1 MKKLVMVLL
10 LVILLMV
17 SAACARAP
25 EAVAPAPMPAPV
37 PVPAPAPPVM
47 SLPSKG
53 GGTITV
59 ISEDR
64 MIVRNGDIAIVVEDV
79 LKARDDIARLAEQ
92 FGGFVVSSYVSGEE
106 LGMRGSITIRVEDD
120 KFETALAEIRKL
132 AVRVKSE
139 STNSQDV
146 TEQYTDLETRLKNAE
161 SAEKQYLAILERA
174 DRVEDILRVYDS
186 LRNIRLEIEQIK
198 TQMRNLERIT
208 SMSLISVQIEPR
220 GTTGGVV
227 RKGWSALEVLKS
239 ALRGLVTFG
248 QVVGTVLIWMLI
260 FSPLWGGV
268 LAIVYWR
275 AWRKKKKA
283 SS

>member
-37 PVPAPAPPVM
+37 PAPAPAPPVM

-92 FGGFVVSSYVSGEE
+92 FGGFVVSSY
-106 LGMRGSITIRVEDD
+106 
-120 KFETALAEIRKL
+120 
-132 AVRVKSE
+132 
-139 STNSQDV
+139 
-146 TEQYTDLETRLKNAE
+146 
-161 SAEKQYLAILERA
+161 
-174 DRVEDILRVYDS
+174 
-186 LRNIRLEIEQIK
+186 
-198 TQMRNLERIT
+198 
-208 SMSLISVQIEPR
+208 
-220 GTTGGVV
+220 
-227 RKGWSALEVLKS
+227 
-239 ALRGLVTFG
+239 
-248 QVVGTVLIWMLI
+248 
-260 FSPLWGGV
+260 
-268 LAIVYWR
+268 
-275 AWRKKKKA
+275 
-283 SS
+283 